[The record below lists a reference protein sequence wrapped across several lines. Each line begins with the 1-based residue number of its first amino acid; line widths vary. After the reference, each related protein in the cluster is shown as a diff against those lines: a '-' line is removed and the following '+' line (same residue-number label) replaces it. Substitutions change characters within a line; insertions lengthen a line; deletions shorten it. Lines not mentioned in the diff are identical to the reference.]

1 MNGKYSRKSSDTDWD
16 FLASESDAGID
27 FSDIARLGPDFWRRA
42 RLRMPA
48 KKQSV
53 TLRLDQDV
61 LQWFRRPGRG
71 YQTRIN
77 AVLRSYV
84 AANARLAGRMAGRQ
98 ARSGHR

>member
-1 MNGKYSRKSSDTDWD
+1 LNGKSSSATDWD
-16 FLASESDAGID
+16 FLADESDAGID

-42 RLRMPA
+42 KLRMPA

-77 AVLRSYV
+77 AVLRSYI
-84 AANARLAGRMAGRQ
+84 AANVRLAGRIPRRQ
-98 ARSGHR
+98 ARTTHR